1 MMESFFSCLYNMD
14 IRNQI
19 KYITKRKFKQNGR
32 AKALFKGNQFFFQM
46 ENVEKMSPAVLA
58 NVGILMMTSQDVG
71 WKMMLVQWL
80 EKCDEAD
87 KELMTGFCDIYIE
100 KTIDYLSK
108 CCQPHM
114 FGNNDTKGCPR
125 YKRVINHSVE
135 NMVSTFTT
143 LLDVSILMFFA
154 MDYQ

>member
-1 MMESFFSCLYNMD
+1 
-14 IRNQI
+14 
-19 KYITKRKFKQNGR
+19 
-32 AKALFKGNQFFFQM
+32 M

-100 KTIDYLSK
+100 KTIEYLSK

-125 YKRVINHSVE
+125 YTRVINHSVE
-135 NMVSTFTT
+135 NMVGTFTT
-143 LLDVSILMFFA
+143 LLDVSDMSGLKC
-154 MDYQ
+154 

>member
-1 MMESFFSCLYNMD
+1 
-14 IRNQI
+14 
-19 KYITKRKFKQNGR
+19 
-32 AKALFKGNQFFFQM
+32 M

-100 KTIDYLSK
+100 KTIEYLSK

-125 YKRVINHSVE
+125 YTRVINHSVE
-135 NMVSTFTT
+135 NMVGTFTT
-143 LLDVSILMFFA
+143 LLDVSDMSGLKCLFFFNQHPFQSTKINESITDESIVPGISYFCF
-154 MDYQ
+154 MHMISIKIHLVYEH

>member
-1 MMESFFSCLYNMD
+1 
-14 IRNQI
+14 
-19 KYITKRKFKQNGR
+19 
-32 AKALFKGNQFFFQM
+32 M

-143 LLDVSILMFFA
+143 LLDVSIFFYFCNGLPVIFHA
-154 MDYQ
+154 KLITQ

>member
-1 MMESFFSCLYNMD
+1 
-14 IRNQI
+14 
-19 KYITKRKFKQNGR
+19 
-32 AKALFKGNQFFFQM
+32 M

-100 KTIDYLSK
+100 KTIEYLSK

-125 YKRVINHSVE
+125 YTRVINHSVE
-135 NMVSTFTT
+135 NMVGTFTT
-143 LLDVSILMFFA
+143 LLDVSDMSGLKCLFFFNQHPFQSTKINESITDESIVPGISYFCFLH
-154 MDYQ
+154 MISI

>member
-1 MMESFFSCLYNMD
+1 
-14 IRNQI
+14 
-19 KYITKRKFKQNGR
+19 
-32 AKALFKGNQFFFQM
+32 M

-143 LLDVSILMFFA
+143 LLDVCIFLFLLWTTSIIFHAKLIIQSCYLAINILSIRAHSRFPCLKFKIFSRI
-154 MDYQ
+154 

>member
-1 MMESFFSCLYNMD
+1 
-14 IRNQI
+14 
-19 KYITKRKFKQNGR
+19 
-32 AKALFKGNQFFFQM
+32 M

-143 LLDVSILMFFA
+143 LLDVSIFFYFCNGLPVIFHA
-154 MDYQ
+154 KLITQWFHVIQPFSFLKVLILDFLAWIFFKNLIPEIV